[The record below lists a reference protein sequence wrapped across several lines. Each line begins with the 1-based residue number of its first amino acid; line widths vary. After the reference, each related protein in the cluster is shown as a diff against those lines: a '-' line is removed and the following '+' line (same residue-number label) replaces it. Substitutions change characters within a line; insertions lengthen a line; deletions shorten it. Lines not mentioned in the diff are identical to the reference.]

1 MKKII
6 IGLLLSMLILSAVA
20 TGCAKKETPENSA
33 GQTVNLPAPKVVKFG
48 VQPSLQPPHIAN
60 MKGFFTEIET
70 KYNTKFE
77 LISFA
82 SGGPENNALA
92 ANEISWAQYG
102 MAPAIVGMEKAGGML
117 VAIDILE
124 QTAIISDKSIN
135 TVADLKGKTV
145 AFPGKGSQQYPLML
159 KALEGAGLKEDDVV
173 LLKMDASNMS
183 TALEKGEISAY
194 IAWDPHTTKAISSGA
209 GKILVKA
216 EEVMP
221 LKEGHYLGEGVVVRK
236 DFADEYPD
244 LTEDIVKAI
253 MKANDYIVDN
263 LSETPALWSKA
274 IGLDE
279 SIIKLSL
286 DNNMSVF
293 VKDISPDLEALNPYV
308 KLLNEYGITQISD
321 VDKFLDEHVILD
333 YTKK

>member
-1 MKKII
+1 M
-6 IGLLLSMLILSAVA
+6 
-20 TGCAKKETPENSA
+20 
-33 GQTVNLPAPKVVKFG
+33 
-48 VQPSLQPPHIAN
+48 
-60 MKGFFTEIET
+60 
-70 KYNTKFE
+70 
-77 LISFA
+77 
-82 SGGPENNALA
+82 
-92 ANEISWAQYG
+92 
-102 MAPAIVGMEKAGGML
+102 
-117 VAIDILE
+117 AIDILE